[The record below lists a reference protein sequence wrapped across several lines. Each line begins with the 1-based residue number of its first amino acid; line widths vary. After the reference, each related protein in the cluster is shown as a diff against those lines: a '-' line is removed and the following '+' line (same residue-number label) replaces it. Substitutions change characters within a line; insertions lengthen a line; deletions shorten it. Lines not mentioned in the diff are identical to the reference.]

1 MTRAA
6 TTRCLTAAASASV
19 VAFCAMGAPARA
31 ADEDF
36 RIWEN
41 VTTIAKLGSI
51 DPSLEKWRL
60 WMESQGRFR
69 DDARTADQALGRGGI
84 GYALS
89 DRVSLWLGYAH
100 VATFPEGAKTQHE
113 NRIWQQVLLTDK
125 ALFGDLTSRTRL
137 EQGSF
142 RM

>member
-1 MTRAA
+1 MRRVIRVVDRTGTDFSRTGAA
-6 TTRCLTAAASASV
+6 RRLFAGV
-19 VAFCAMGAPARA
+19 VATAGAMDCPAHA

-51 DPSLEKWRL
+51 DPSLDKWRL

-89 DRVSLWLGYAH
+89 DRMSVWLGYACRH
-100 VATFPEGAKTQHE
+100 LPRRRQDAT
-113 NRIWQQVLLTDK
+113 
-125 ALFGDLTSRTRL
+125 
-137 EQGSF
+137 
-142 RM
+142 